1 MPESGISKCISLPTP
16 FSFIFI
22 NLCQF
27 LKNLF
32 WGEGMG
38 TEVMSYSEL
47 KADIHAA
54 RGKTVEKNVSV

>member
-1 MPESGISKCISLPTP
+1 
-16 FSFIFI
+16 
-22 NLCQF
+22 
-27 LKNLF
+27 
-32 WGEGMG
+32 MG